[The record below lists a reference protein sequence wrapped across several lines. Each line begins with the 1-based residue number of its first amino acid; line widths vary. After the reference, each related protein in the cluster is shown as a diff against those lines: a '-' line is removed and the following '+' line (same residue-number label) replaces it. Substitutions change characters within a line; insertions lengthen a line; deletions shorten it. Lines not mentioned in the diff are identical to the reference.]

1 MLLKMEG
8 TVLRFYFVKRNI
20 PTFWIITS
28 SKDPQTE
35 YLSSHNTTHY
45 TSITG
50 WRSDGYCCSVI
61 TLVLYHIHGEWFT
74 FGRENYQ
81 QFCTWHMAALTVA
94 ITLSDSRQTLPR
106 QPIRDQT
113 DSDLGSQ
120 SDGRQPLG
128 TSALHSEMRRVT
140 KSNWYC
146 TGQQFN

>member
-1 MLLKMEG
+1 MDVAEDGGDGLE
-8 TVLRFYFVKRNI
+8 VLFCQAKHSDILNHNKQQG
-20 PTFWIITS
+20 S
-28 SKDPQTE
+28 TE